1 MILAFFPLTMP
12 PETQLLKQIAPGIV
26 WVSLLFSLLISSER
40 LFQQDYEDGVIEQ
53 WLVSGYS
60 LLVFVIPKLL
70 AHLLMILTPLIFLS
84 ASVYLFFNFNGY
96 ETMVLM
102 LSLLFGAPALMY
114 LCALSAVFG
123 AGTKQKGVLM
133 ALILLPLTIP
143 ILIFGSGSVNIAL
156 QELPIQGYLALLLA
170 ISLIALV
177 LLPYA
182 IAAIIRISLVD

>member
-1 MILAFFPLTMP
+1 
-12 PETQLLKQIAPGIV
+12 
-26 WVSLLFSLLISSER
+26 
-40 LFQQDYEDGVIEQ
+40 
-53 WLVSGYS
+53 
-60 LLVFVIPKLL
+60 
-70 AHLLMILTPLIFLS
+70 
-84 ASVYLFFNFNGY
+84 
-96 ETMVLM
+96 MVLM